1 MVSENS
7 FKKFLYLDAL
17 NSDLELVLFLLVGYK
32 KTHLIVITSP
42 LLVLKQT

>member
-32 KTHLIVITSP
+32 KRI
-42 LLVLKQT
+42 